1 MLSYETCGNRTTES
15 ERRSGISYHK
25 DKQKQ
30 IEIAGFSDERTI
42 SGIVIRV
49 VYHNDNTGWA
59 VFRIRNSRGTVD
71 TIVGS
76 VGRLNEGE
84 EVEARGEWV
93 DDPRYGSQFKALS
106 IAVKAP
112 SSINGLKRY
121 LSSGAIRGIGT
132 ERAARIVGHFG
143 PETEHIL
150 TNDPERLTEIR
161 GIGIKTASSIAV
173 SWRKER
179 VERTLMI
186 HLFSLGLG
194 RGFARRIIR
203 RYGSDA
209 PERIRSNPYL
219 LAEEVDGIGF
229 RTADTLASEIGIAR
243 DSPFRIKAG
252 IIYAM
257 RKSLDEGHTFLP
269 RDEIETRVR
278 TMLDIDYDSVHD
290 AVDDLIQESKLKTQ
304 KNAIFLPDL
313 LHAEVVIADRIK
325 RHAGHRGSLSPQPA
339 ETSLLTGLDTEQ
351 KAAVFAAFEKG
362 LVVVTGGPGTGK
374 TTLIRHV
381 CRIASIRRLT
391 ILLCAPTGRAARR
404 LQETTGRTAKT
415 IHRLLEFD
423 PETMTFGRNE
433 SLPLE
438 CDILVVDETSMVDL
452 PLMANLVAALPDT
465 CSVLLVGD
473 VDQLPP
479 VGPGAVLRELIFSGA
494 VPVVRLV
501 HVYRQALNSLIV
513 VNAHRVNRGL
523 KPVEESAGAHSD
535 FFWIKRTHPEEL
547 LQTLLIMVSERIPTS
562 LGVNPLRDIQVL
574 VPMHR
579 GILGTRNLNQQLQNI
594 LNPTNRGLKSG
605 DREFRIGDR
614 VMQTKNDYQRMV
626 FNGEQGWITDCDTS
640 RGSLTIAFQDQ
651 EIDYPSDEIDK
662 ITLSYASTV
671 HKAQGSEFP
680 VIVFVMHTQHYIM
693 LRRNLLYTGITRG
706 KKMVILLGNDRAVN
720 IAVKND
726 QIDERYCSLGS
737 RLVSR

>member
-1 MLSYETCGNRTTES
+1 M
-15 ERRSGISYHK
+15 
-25 DKQKQ
+25 
-30 IEIAGFSDERTI
+30 EITGFSDDRTI
-42 SGIVIRV
+42 SGIVVRV

-71 TIVGS
+71 TIVGT
-76 VGRLNEGE
+76 VGRLHEGE
-84 EVEARGEWV
+84 EVEACGEWV
-93 DDPRYGSQFKALS
+93 EDPRYGSQFKALS
-106 IAVKAP
+106 IVVKAP
-112 SSINGLKRY
+112 SSINGLIRY
-121 LSSGAIRGIGT
+121 LASGAIRGIGA
-132 ERAARIVGHFG
+132 ERAARIVEHFG
-143 PETEHIL
+143 SETEHIL
-150 TNDPERLTEIR
+150 TNDPKRLTEIR
-161 GIGIKTASSIAV
+161 GIGTKTASSIAV
-173 SWRKER
+173 SWKKER

-194 RGFARRIIR
+194 RGFAGRIIR

-209 PERIRSNPYL
+209 PDRIRSNPYL

-252 IIYAM
+252 VIYAM

-313 LHAEVVIADRIK
+313 LGAEIMIADRIK
-325 RHAGHRGSLSPQPA
+325 RHAGHRDSLSPQPA
-339 ETSLLTGLDTEQ
+339 ETALLTGLDTEQ

-423 PETMTFGRNE
+423 PETMTFARNE

-452 PLMANLVAALPDT
+452 PLMANLVAALPDS

-479 VGPGAVLRELIFSGA
+479 VGPGAVLRELITSGA

-501 HVYRQALNSLIV
+501 HVYRQALNSLII

-523 KPVEESAGAHSD
+523 KPVEESAGSRAD
-535 FFWIKRTHPEEL
+535 FFWIKRNHPEEL
-547 LQTLLIMVSERIPTS
+547 LQTLLTMVSERIPTS

-594 LNPTNRGLKSG
+594 LNPTDRGLKSG

-706 KKMVILLGNDRAVN
+706 KKLVILLGNDRAVN